1 MIEHFY
7 LCSFQIYKDGNKK
20 SRPHIR
26 PRYIKAGNAD
36 KAYRK
41 AQLVCN
47 SDRLTHSA
55 ADIVVCRKKNI
66 KPSLIENARREIT
79 CNPDLLIDVKL
90 QES

>member
-7 LCSFQIYKDGNKK
+7 LCSFHIYKDGNKK
-20 SRPHIR
+20 SRPHIK

-47 SDRLTHSA
+47 SDKLTHSG
-55 ADIVVCRKKNI
+55 ADTVVCRKKDVSPI
-66 KPSLIENARREIT
+66 LIDIARREIA
-79 CNPDLLIDVKL
+79 CNPDLLIDVKT
-90 QES
+90 QEP